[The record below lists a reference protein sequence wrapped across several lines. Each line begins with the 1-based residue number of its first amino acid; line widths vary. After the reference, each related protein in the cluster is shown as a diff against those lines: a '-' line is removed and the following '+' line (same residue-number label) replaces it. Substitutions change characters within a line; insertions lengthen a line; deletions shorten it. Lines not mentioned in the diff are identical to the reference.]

1 MCVRFR
7 AAAEAGIVAARRKLR
22 ISFPIRPLI
31 STYRATYFSLLAQRK
46 CRQKKRHPGFRDGAA
61 HRYPAMLERQAV
73 PETSGCA
80 DQTVR
85 DRKSVGEGKREA
97 VGVDRGRRRYHKKKK
112 QKRL

>member
-31 STYRATYFSLLAQRK
+31 SPYRATYFSLLAQRK
-46 CRQKKRHPGFRDGAA
+46 CRQKKRHPGFRVGAA

-73 PETSGCA
+73 PETRGCA
-80 DQTVR
+80 AQTVR
-85 DRKSVGEGKREA
+85 SEEHTSELQSLMSISY
-97 VGVDRGRRRYHKKKK
+97 GVFHVQTKIKYTHK
-112 QKRL
+112 